1 MLMVPRMQRMTEGR
15 IGLLNNNSAVLY
27 VAQHFGEKGQREPE
41 RKVAGS
47 VQVSRRNPIWT

>member
-1 MLMVPRMQRMTEGR
+1 MLMVPGMQRMTER
-15 IGLLNNNSAVLY
+15 AIGLLNSAVLY

-47 VQVSRRNPIWT
+47 VQVSRRKPIWT